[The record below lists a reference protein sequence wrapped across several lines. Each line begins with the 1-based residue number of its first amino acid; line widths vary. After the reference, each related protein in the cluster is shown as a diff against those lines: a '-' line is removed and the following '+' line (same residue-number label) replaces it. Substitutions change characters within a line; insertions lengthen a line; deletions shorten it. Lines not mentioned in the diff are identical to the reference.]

1 VRPTQGENAQRRL
14 ARAETSGDGNPKA
27 KGAVTM
33 STHQDLSELQSIVR
47 GTVEETLRALAKR
60 GFAARVP
67 SPWMNLEQASQYL
80 GWAVGTWYQRRSR
93 GEPLPRTYGTGK
105 SERCHVEDADAFIR
119 GGANVKR
126 PSGERVA

>member
-1 VRPTQGENAQRRL
+1 VRPTKGENAQRQP
-14 ARAETSGDGNPKA
+14 ARAETSGDGNPKV

-33 STHQDLSELQSIVR
+33 ATHQDVSQLQSIVR
-47 GTVEETLRALAKR
+47 GTVEETLREIAKS
-60 GFAARVP
+60 GFAPRPP
-67 SPWMNLEQASQYL
+67 SPWMNLEQASHYL

-119 GGANVKR
+119 GANVKR
-126 PSGERVA
+126 PTTGPAP

>member
-1 VRPTQGENAQRRL
+1 
-14 ARAETSGDGNPKA
+14 
-27 KGAVTM
+27 M

-47 GTVEETLRALAKR
+47 GTVEETLRALAKS
-60 GFAARVP
+60 GFAARLP
-67 SPWMNLEQASQYL
+67 SPWMNLEQTSQYL

-119 GGANVKR
+119 GGANVTR

>member
-1 VRPTQGENAQRRL
+1 VRPTKGENAQRQL

-33 STHQDLSELQSIVR
+33 STHQDLSQLQSIVR
-47 GTVEETLRALAKR
+47 GAVEETLREIAKS
-60 GFAARVP
+60 GFAPRPP
-67 SPWMNLEQASQYL
+67 SPWMNLEQASHYL

-126 PSGERVA
+126 PTGEPPP

>member
-1 VRPTQGENAQRRL
+1 VRPTKGENAQRQL

-33 STHQDLSELQSIVR
+33 STHQDVSQLQSIVR
-47 GTVEETLRALAKR
+47 GTVEETLREIAKS
-60 GFAARVP
+60 GFAPRPP
-67 SPWMNLEQASQYL
+67 SPWMNLEQTSHYL

-105 SERCHVEDADAFIR
+105 SERCHVDDADAFIR

-126 PSGERVA
+126 PGP

>member
-1 VRPTQGENAQRRL
+1 VRPTQGENAQRQL
-14 ARAETSGDGNPKA
+14 ARAETSGDGNPKV

-33 STHQDLSELQSIVR
+33 STHQDVSQLQSIVR
-47 GTVEETLRALAKR
+47 GTVEETLREIAKS
-60 GFAARVP
+60 GFAPRPP
-67 SPWMNLEQASQYL
+67 SPWMNLEQTSHYL

-105 SERCHVEDADAFIR
+105 SERCHVDDADAFIR

-126 PSGERVA
+126 PAP